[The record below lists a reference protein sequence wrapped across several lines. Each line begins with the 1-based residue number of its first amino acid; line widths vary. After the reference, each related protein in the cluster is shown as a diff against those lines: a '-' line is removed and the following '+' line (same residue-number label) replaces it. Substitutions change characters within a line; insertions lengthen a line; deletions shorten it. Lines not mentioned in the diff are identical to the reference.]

1 MKTTKLFLAAIISAS
16 LAFGVAAQ
24 ATEEKGEAVD
34 MKSLPAAVQ
43 KTIKEKAAGG
53 EIVKVEKEEH
63 KGKWIYEAVVKTGGK
78 EWGFEVDAN
87 GKYLGKH
94 DESKEKGEKH
104 EHKEKGE
111 KHEH

>member
-1 MKTTKLFLAAIISAS
+1 MKTTKLLVTALVSAGLALS
-16 LAFGVAAQ
+16 VVAQ
-24 ATEEKGEAVD
+24 ATEENEKEQSVD

-53 EIVKVEKEEH
+53 EIVRIEKENE
-63 KGKWIYEAVVKTGGK
+63 KGKWNYEVVVKKSGK
-78 EWGFEVDAN
+78 EWGFEIDKD

-94 DESKEKGEKH
+94 DETN

-111 KHEH
+111 KY

>member
-1 MKTTKLFLAAIISAS
+1 MKATKVFVTAVVSAS
-16 LAFGVAAQ
+16 LALGVVAN
-24 ATEEKGEAVD
+24 ATEENEKAEQTVD

-53 EIVKVEKEEH
+53 EIVKVEKENE
-63 KGKWIYEAVVKTGGK
+63 KGKWNYEVEVKTKGK
-78 EWGFEVDAN
+78 EWEFKVDKD

-94 DESKEKGEKH
+94 DEAK

-111 KHEH
+111 KY

>member
-1 MKTTKLFLAAIISAS
+1 MKATKLLVTAAVSAG

-24 ATEEKGEAVD
+24 ATEEKDAQTVE

-53 EIVKVEKEEH
+53 EIVRVEKEND
-63 KGKWIYEAVVKTGGK
+63 KGKWNYEVVVKTKGK
-78 EWGFEVDAN
+78 EWGFEVDKS

-94 DESKEKGEKH
+94 DEAA
-104 EHKEKGE
+104 EHKEKSE
-111 KHEH
+111 KY

>member
-1 MKTTKLFLAAIISAS
+1 MVSAG

-24 ATEEKGEAVD
+24 ATEEKEAEQTVD

-53 EIVKVEKEEH
+53 EIVKVEKEND
-63 KGKWIYEAVVKTGGK
+63 KGKWNYEVVVKSKGK
-78 EWGFEVDAN
+78 EWGFEVDKD
-87 GKYLGKH
+87 GKYIGKH
-94 DESKEKGEKH
+94 DEAK

-111 KHEH
+111 KY

>member
-1 MKTTKLFLAAIISAS
+1 MKTSKLLVTAVVSVG
-16 LAFGVAAQ
+16 LAFGIAAQ
-24 ATEEKGEAVD
+24 ATEEKAEQTMD

-53 EIVKVEKEEH
+53 EIVKVEKEND
-63 KGKWIYEAVVKTGGK
+63 KGKWNYEVVVKTKGK
-78 EWGFEVDAN
+78 DWGFEVDKD

-94 DESKEKGEKH
+94 EEAK

-111 KHEH
+111 KY